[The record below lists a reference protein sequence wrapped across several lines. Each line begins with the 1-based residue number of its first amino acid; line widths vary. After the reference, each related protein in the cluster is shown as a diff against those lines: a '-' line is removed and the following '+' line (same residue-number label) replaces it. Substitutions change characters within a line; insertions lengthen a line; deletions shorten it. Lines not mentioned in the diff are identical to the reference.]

1 MLMRQTTAASPRRP
15 QDLYEYDFHDVS
27 HPEEVLDALRG
38 FYSEGLFTDI
48 ALQCSSGQVLHCHKV
63 ALCARSSYFRVMF
76 TADMRER
83 TNSLVRLP
91 VVEVEVLSALVD
103 YIYSSSFTI
112 TQLNVESLLKAADL
126 LQFGAVK
133 MACEAFLVRLLDVDN
148 CLGML
153 PFFQLHA
160 CLTLEK
166 EARRL
171 LAGRFQEVIKEE
183 EFLELDPD
191 SLRTVLAEENQEV
204 VAEAVVRW
212 LGHDPLIR
220 TKQLSSLELHINPT
234 NLSNALLKM
243 RGYNEL
249 NDSDSLL
256 SMSTIT
262 PMFKQSSMR
271 SNRMRSSSRMI
282 TIGGY
287 HWRPLSKVQR
297 WDVLSGEWVQG
308 EEMPDYTKES
318 YAVALLGCTIYV
330 SGGYRTNTTEVLD
343 AVWEYNS
350 DSDYWTEGQSMLTA
364 RYYHCSVAC
373 CGCVYVMG
381 GYRGGSAMSQ
391 TEQFDPLKRRW
402 MAVADMVQGVGNASA
417 TVLGNNIY
425 VAGGNYG
432 FKGSCSFNKIQSYKV
447 DVDQWS
453 ILTTCPHPEYGMCL
467 VSLNGSLYLVGG
479 QTTLTERFDPDT
491 EEWISLA
498 SMKERRIEC
507 GAVAMLGCVYVT
519 GGYSCSKG
527 TYLQSVEKYD
537 PHTDAW
543 DIVGDL
549 TEAARLHGCISVY
562 NGVDGQCQAKRYCI
576 ITLSWIAKC
585 Q

>member
-1 MLMRQTTAASPRRP
+1 MSVSFPALALSQTLKCHRQTTAESPRRS
-15 QDLYEYDFHDVS
+15 QDLYVYDFHDVS
-27 HPEEVLDALRG
+27 HSEEVLDALRG

-76 TADMRER
+76 TVDMRER

-103 YIYSSSFTI
+103 YIYSSRLTI

-133 MACEAFLVRLLDVDN
+133 KACEAFLVRLLDVDN

-153 PFFQLHA
+153 AFSQLHA

-171 LAGRFQEVIKEE
+171 LAGRFHEVIKEE
-183 EFLELDPD
+183 EFLELDLD
-191 SLRTVLAEENQEV
+191 SLRTVVAEENEEV
-204 VAEAVVRW
+204 VVEAVGRW
-212 LGHDPLIR
+212 LSHDPLIR
-220 TKQLSSLELHINPT
+220 TKHLSSLALDINPT
-234 NLSNALLKM
+234 NPTTALLKICD
-243 RGYNEL
+243 YCEL
-249 NDSDSLL
+249 NDFDSLL
-256 SMSTIT
+256 SMLTLTS
-262 PMFKQSSMR
+262 MVKQPSMR
-271 SNRMRSSSRMI
+271 LNKVKSSSRMI
-282 TIGGY
+282 VVGGY
-287 HWRPLSKVQR
+287 HWRPLSEVQR
-297 WDVLSGEWVQG
+297 WDPLSGEWVQG
-308 EEMPDYTKES
+308 EDMPDHSKES

-343 AVWEYNS
+343 TVWEYNS
-350 DSDYWTEGQSMLTA
+350 DSDCWTEGQRMLTA

-381 GYRGGSAMSQ
+381 GYRGGSAMPR
-391 TEQFDPLKRRW
+391 TELFDPLKRRW
-402 MAVADMVQGVGNASA
+402 MAAADMVQGVGNASA

-432 FKGSCSFNKIQSYKV
+432 FKDSCSYNKIQSYKV

-453 ILTTCPHPEYGMCL
+453 ILTTCPHAEYGMCL
-467 VSLNGSLYLVGG
+467 VSLNSSLYLVGG
-479 QTTLTERFDPDT
+479 RTTLAKRFDPDT
-491 EEWISLA
+491 EEWIPLA
-498 SMKERRIEC
+498 SMRERRVEC
-507 GAVAMLGCVYVT
+507 GAVAMLGSVYVT
-519 GGYSCSKG
+519 GGYSCSQG
-527 TYLQSVEKYD
+527 TYLQSMEKYD
-537 PHTDAW
+537 PHTDTW

-549 TEAARLHGCISVY
+549 PKGARLHGCSCVY
-562 NGVDGQCQAKRYCI
+562 NG
-576 ITLSWIAKC
+576 T
-585 Q
+585 

>member
-1 MLMRQTTAASPRRP
+1 MLIRQTAAPLPRRP
-15 QDLYEYDFHDVS
+15 QDPYVYDFHDVS
-27 HPEEVLDALRG
+27 HPEAVLDALRG

-63 ALCARSSYFRVMF
+63 ALCARSSYFRAMF
-76 TADMRER
+76 TADMKER

-103 YIYSSSFTI
+103 YIYSSRLAI

-133 MACEAFLVRLLDVDN
+133 KACEAFLVRLLEVDN

-153 PFFQLHA
+153 AFSRLHA
-160 CLTLEK
+160 CLNLEK
-166 EARRL
+166 EACRM
-171 LAGRFQEVIKEE
+171 LAGRFQEVIKQE

-191 SLRTVLAEENQEV
+191 SLRTVLVEENQEV

-220 TKQLSSLELHINPT
+220 KKHLSSVALDINPT
-234 NLSNALLKM
+234 SLRNALLRM
-243 RGYNEL
+243 RGSYEL
-249 NDSDSLL
+249 SDLDSLL
-256 SMSTIT
+256 STFTVTAVLRQPSIRFHRT
-262 PMFKQSSMR
+262 R
-271 SNRMRSSSRMI
+271 SAAKMMV
-282 TIGGY
+282 IGGY
-287 HWRPLSKVQR
+287 HWRPLSEVQR
-297 WDVLSGEWVQG
+297 WDLSSGEWVQG
-308 EEMPDYTKES
+308 EDMPGHSKES
-318 YAVALLGCTIYV
+318 YAVAILGCTIYV

-343 AVWEYNS
+343 TVWEYNG
-350 DSDYWTEGQSMLTA
+350 DCDYWTEGQHMLTP
-364 RYYHCSVAC
+364 RYYHCSLAC

-381 GYRGGSAMSQ
+381 GYRGASAMPQ
-391 TEQFDPLKRRW
+391 TELFDPLKRRW
-402 MAVADMVQGVGNASA
+402 TAVADMVQGVGNASA
-417 TVLGNNIY
+417 AVLGNNIY

-432 FKGSCSFNKIQSYKV
+432 FKGACCYNKIQSYKV

-453 ILTTCPHPEYGMCL
+453 ILTACPHPEYGMCL
-467 VSLNGSLYLVGG
+467 VSLNCSLYLVGG
-479 QTTLTERFDPDT
+479 QTTLAERFDPDT
-491 EEWISLA
+491 EEWILLA

-537 PHTDAW
+537 PHTDTW
-543 DIVGDL
+543 DVVGDL
-549 TEAARLHGCISVY
+549 PEAARVHGCICAY
-562 NGVDGQCQAKRYCI
+562 NDM
-576 ITLSWIAKC
+576 
-585 Q
+585 